1 MTKRNS
7 MKRYIQ
13 PETEIV
19 TAELIP
25 LLANSLDPNE
35 YTDSDDDYQGARQQS
50 YFFEEEEE
58 DYEEIPLFTV
68 KHKNLWE

>member
-35 YTDSDDDYQGARQQS
+35 YTDPNDDYQGARTAL
-50 YFFEEEEE
+50 FFEEEEE

-68 KHKNLWE
+68 KHKSLWE

>member
-19 TAELIP
+19 TAEMQQP
-25 LLANSLDPNE
+25 VAWSTGQGTESDPIF
-35 YTDSDDDYQGARQQS
+35 DGARQQS
-50 YFFEEEEE
+50 HFFEEEEE

-68 KHKNLWE
+68 KHKSLWE